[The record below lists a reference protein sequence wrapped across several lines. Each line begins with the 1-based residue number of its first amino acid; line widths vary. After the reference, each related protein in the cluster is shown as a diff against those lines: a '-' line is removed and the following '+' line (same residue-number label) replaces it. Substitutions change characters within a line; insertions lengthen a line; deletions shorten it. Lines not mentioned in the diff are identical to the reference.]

1 MSSLPLG
8 KNEIE
13 SKHLLVSTN
22 TQKEEFNMEVWY
34 VAEGSTRPELVDAE
48 SSRNWVYIRKDV
60 HTETHEDEVT
70 GESYTVYV
78 WLEMKIPKDVYPVY
92 EQEMQN

>member
-1 MSSLPLG
+1 
-8 KNEIE
+8 
-13 SKHLLVSTN
+13 
-22 TQKEEFNMEVWY
+22 MEVWY

-60 HTETHEDEVT
+60 HTETREDEVT

-92 EQEMQN
+92 EQEMQNSARLADVEEVITEIIGGGLI